1 MNGEFAM
8 RRFIRNCAG
17 GLLLSATAATIMIG
31 ATANAQELP
40 IATFPFPSVS
50 NIIADIIV
58 AKGFDKANGLTA
70 KPIVYGTGGALWA
83 GLAKGEIPVHN
94 MSPFQLQKMRSDG
107 VPIVMFG
114 TLLQMTALQV
124 VSKNPDVKTF
134 ADLKGRSFAGS
145 VAFAEF
151 SYLQIYAR
159 TIGLEMMKDMQVVDA
174 NSALAQAQ
182 LEANRV
188 DAIMTW
194 EPAATLILKKN
205 PDVRVILKGDDAW
218 KAVTGDV
225 GWELDLVVRTDY
237 VEKNPGVLPRMLK
250 MYKDAG
256 DFLRAYPDEADT
268 IVTSGK
274 YISKGIPPGTIA
286 DGAKAG
292 RLVYDVQPSW
302 DPHVNAQ
309 LWKMIDAGLKYNQIP
324 ALPERSIIMSTPP
337 K

>member
-1 MNGEFAM
+1 MLQFSKRA
-8 RRFIRNCAG
+8 IVKYAVAVAAAATVV
-17 GLLLSATAATIMIG
+17 STAAR
-31 ATANAQELP
+31 ADVDLP

-50 NIIADIIV
+50 NIIADIIL

-114 TLLQMTALQV
+114 TLLRMNALQV
-124 VSKNPDVKTF
+124 VTRNSEVKSFADIKGRTF
-134 ADLKGRSFAGS
+134 AGT

-159 TIGLEMMKDMQVVDA
+159 TIGFDLLKDAKVVDA

-194 EPAATLILKKN
+194 EPAVTNILRKN
-205 PDVRVILKGDDAW
+205 PDVRVVLKGNEAW
-218 KAVTGDV
+218 KQVTGDP
-225 GWELDLVVRTDY
+225 GWELDLVVRSDFL
-237 VEKNPGVLPRMLK
+237 KDNPGVMPKLVA
-250 MYKDAG
+250 MYKQAG
-256 DFLRAYPDEADT
+256 DFIRTNTEEADA
-268 IVTSGK
+268 IVSSGK
-274 YISKGIPPGTIA
+274 YASKGVPAGSIIEA
-286 DGAKAG
+286 VKAN
-292 RLVYDVQPSW
+292 RLIYDVRPAW
-302 DPHVNAQ
+302 EKNANEQ
-309 LWKMIDAGLKYNQIP
+309 IWKMLDAGLKYNLIP
-324 ALPERSIIMSTPP
+324 ALPDKASIQNQPL
-337 K
+337 

>member
-1 MNGEFAM
+1 MLQFSKRA
-8 RRFIRNCAG
+8 IVKYAVTVAAAATVV
-17 GLLLSATAATIMIG
+17 STAAR
-31 ATANAQELP
+31 ADVDLP

-50 NIIADIIV
+50 NIIADIIL

-114 TLLQMTALQV
+114 TLLRMNALQV
-124 VSKNPDVKTF
+124 VTRNSEVKSFADIKGRTF
-134 ADLKGRSFAGS
+134 AGT

-159 TIGLEMMKDMQVVDA
+159 TIGFDLLKDAKVVDA

-194 EPAATLILKKN
+194 EPAVTNILRKN
-205 PDVRVILKGDDAW
+205 PDVRVVLKGNEAW
-218 KAVTGDV
+218 KQVTGDP
-225 GWELDLVVRTDY
+225 GWELDLVVRSDFL
-237 VEKNPGVLPRMLK
+237 KDNPGVMPKLVA
-250 MYKDAG
+250 MYKQAG
-256 DFLRAYPDEADT
+256 DFIRTNTEEADA
-268 IVTSGK
+268 IVSSGK
-274 YISKGIPPGTIA
+274 YASKGVPAGSIIEA
-286 DGAKAG
+286 VKAN
-292 RLVYDVQPSW
+292 RLIYDVRPAW
-302 DPHVNAQ
+302 EKNANEQ
-309 LWKMIDAGLKYNQIP
+309 IWKMLDAGLKYNLIP
-324 ALPERSIIMSTPP
+324 ALPDKASVQNQPL
-337 K
+337 

>member
-1 MNGEFAM
+1 MKSIA
-8 RRFIRNCAG
+8 RKWII
-17 GLLLSATAATIMIG
+17 GLSSFVLAAATHVSG
-31 ATANAQELP
+31 PALAQTQVP

-50 NIIADIIV
+50 NIIGDIIV
-58 AKGFDKANGLTA
+58 AKGFDKANGIEV

-94 MSPFQLQKMRSDG
+94 MSPFQLQKMRADG

-114 TLLQMTALQV
+114 TLLRMTALQV

-134 ADLKGRSFAGS
+134 ADLRGRTFAGS
-145 VAFAEF
+145 VAFAEY

-159 TIGLEMMKDMQVVDA
+159 TIGMELGKDIQVVDA

-218 KAVTGDV
+218 KAVTGEV
-225 GWELDLVVRTDY
+225 GWELDLVIRTDF
-237 VEKNPGVLPRMLK
+237 VEKNPGALARILK

-256 DFLRAYPDEADT
+256 DFVRTNPEEADA
-268 IVTSGK
+268 IISSGK
-274 YISKGIPPGTIA
+274 YASKGIDPGTIMA
-286 DGAKAG
+286 GVQGG
-292 RLVYDVQPSW
+292 RLVYDVQPAW
-302 DPHVNAQ
+302 EPAVNAQ
-309 LWKMIDAGLKYNQIP
+309 LWKMLEAGLKYNQVP
-324 ALPERSIIMSTPP
+324 ALPERQAIMERAPAQ
-337 K
+337 